1 MRILISGS
9 GGLIGSHLKQYFQ
22 NSGHEVFV
30 LVRRPAESGE
40 IPWADVSK
48 SNDKLSGFDVVIHLS
63 GESIG
68 QKRWTPGQK
77 NKILTSRTESTSR
90 LAKALA
96 GVSSPPKTFLC
107 ASATGIYGDRGDEIL
122 NEDSPPGESF
132 LSDVCLQWEA
142 AAQPAGEAGIRV
154 VNLRF
159 GMVLSTHGGA
169 LASLKPLFK
178 LGLGGRI
185 ASGSQYMSWISLAE
199 VPDITCF
206 IIENQHIS
214 GSVNMVAP
222 KAVTNTDF
230 TRILARTLKRPAP
243 FIIPAAVLKLV
254 RGQMAEELILYSTR
268 AAPARLIS
276 AGYKFRFATL
286 EPCLTDLLN
295 PGNNNG
301 T

>member
-9 GGLIGSHLKQYFQ
+9 GGLIGSHLWNHFQ
-22 NSGHEVFV
+22 NSGHEVQT
-30 LVRRPAESGE
+30 LVRRQAMAGE
-40 IPWADVSK
+40 IAWAEITKSK
-48 SNDKLSGFDVVIHLS
+48 SILSGFDVVIHLS
-63 GESIG
+63 GENIG
-68 QKRWTPGQK
+68 HKRWTPGQK
-77 NKILTSRTESTSR
+77 RKILQSRTESTAR

-132 LSDVCLQWEA
+132 LSDVCRQWEA
-142 AAQPAGEAGIRV
+142 ATQPAGEAGIRL

-159 GMVLSTHGGA
+159 GMVLSVHGGA

-185 ASGSQYMSWISLAE
+185 GSGSQYMSWLSLTEIAAII
-199 VPDITCF
+199 DF
-206 IIENQHIS
+206 IIRNKQIS
-214 GSVNMVAP
+214 GPVNMVAP
-222 KAVTNTDF
+222 EAVTNTDF

-276 AGYKFRFATL
+276 AGYKFRFAAL
-286 EPCLTDLLN
+286 EPCLTNLLN
-295 PGNNNG
+295 RGE
-301 T
+301 